1 MKACIFLI
9 NTILLS
15 LSFDSISKTVLPTKT
30 PKIAII
36 IDDIGY
42 RKTDFSALA
51 LAGQFTYSVVPY
63 APFTQKMAQLAHD
76 SNREV
81 MGHIPMEALS
91 NNHLLG
97 KGALRLSMNEEETRA
112 QVRDILANIPF
123 ISGINNHMGS
133 HFTTK
138 FENLSWMMDELAK
151 KDLYFLDSKTTVYS
165 MAERAAVKY
174 GVPTGHR
181 HVFLDNNLDTAYLS
195 QQFNKL
201 IEIAKKY
208 NQAVAIAHPHPQS
221 IAFLQGKSEYL
232 KSIGIDLVPV
242 SSLLPE
248 MTRLAQGS
256 HIRNPVNKRFKAATV
271 MVD

>member
-1 MKACIFLI
+1 MKTCIILI

-15 LSFDSISKTVLPTKT
+15 LSFNSFSQTSLPTPV

-51 LAGQFTYSVVPY
+51 LSGQFTYSVVPY
-63 APFTQKMAQLAHD
+63 APFTQKMAQLAHN

-81 MGHIPMEALS
+81 MGHIPMEALN

-97 KGALRLSMNEEETRA
+97 KGALRLSMNEQQTRA

-181 HVFLDNNLDTAYLS
+181 HIFLDNNLDSEYLN

-201 IEIAKKY
+201 IAIAKKH
-208 NQAVAIAHPHPQS
+208 NHAVAIAHPHPQS
-221 IAFLQGKSEYL
+221 IAFLQGKAEYL

-242 SSLLPE
+242 SNLLPE
-248 MTRLAQGS
+248 TTRIAQGN
-256 HIRNPVNKRFKAATV
+256 HIRNRGNKRFKAATV
-271 MVD
+271 MAD

>member
-1 MKACIFLI
+1 MKVCIILI

-15 LSFDSISKTVLPTKT
+15 LSFNSFSQTSLPTNT

-51 LAGQFTYSVVPY
+51 LSGQFTYSIVPY

-81 MGHIPMEALS
+81 MGHIPMEALN

-97 KGALRLSMNEEETRA
+97 KGALKLNMTEEQTRA

-123 ISGINNHMGS
+123 VSGINNHMGS

-151 KDLYFLDSKTTVYS
+151 KDLYFLDSKTTIYS
-165 MAERAAVKY
+165 MAERAAIKY
-174 GVPTGHR
+174 GIPTGHR
-181 HVFLDNNLDTAYLS
+181 HIFLDNNLDNNYLS
-195 QQFNKL
+195 QQFKKL
-201 IEIAKKY
+201 IAIANKH
-208 NQAVAIAHPHPQS
+208 NHAVAIAHPHPQT
-221 IAFLQGKSEYL
+221 IAFLKDKAKYL

-242 SSLLPE
+242 SHLLPE
-248 MTRLAQGS
+248 MTRLAQGD
-256 HIRNPVNKRFKAATV
+256 HIRHRGNKRFKAIRAV
-271 MVD
+271 SN